1 MHKTHTDLSDSQ
13 TLNPVN
19 DRSCHKI
26 TQTIQ
31 YTQNY
36 TMPLWLA
43 TICRIRVQFL
53 AKSFLFS
60 AFRLIVWPNIWI
72 LHCG

>member
-1 MHKTHTDLSDSQ
+1 MQLYAQNTYIPGDSQ

-26 TQTIQ
+26 IQTIQ
-31 YTQNY
+31 YSQNY

-43 TICRIRVQFL
+43 TVCRITVQFL
-53 AKSFLFS
+53 AKSLLAAHS
-60 AFRLIVWPNIWI
+60 DWL
-72 LHCG
+72 CGPT